1 MKLMKLTKLTKCE
14 QFRIWEFEASKWIDK
29 IERKLFLVDI
39 WQRDPISE
47 IYYVLLPKRAW

>member
-39 WQRDPISE
+39 RQRDPISE